1 MIYLVLS
8 AVCLALLYGV
18 YRLALSR
25 TTLHRFNRIMLLSI
39 LGLSAILPAIRIDA
53 LRFDLSKPEQKTVDE
68 TLYITA
74 SPVLA
79 HERTIE
85 PADEVTP
92 VVVQTV
98 EASVPVQMPKA
109 DVKTRVALG
118 VRILEAFMQMNIVS
132 VLTYLYLVGVAFF
145 MIRLLIGIVR
155 AETLCRLGGRRLSD
169 GSKLLVCDGEFQP
182 TSWRRTVILSRTD
195 FESDNSRMIIEHEQ
209 AHIHHRH
216 SIDVLLAQIVC
227 ALQWFNPAAWALKRS
242 LQEVH
247 EYEAD
252 AAVLADGYDERQY
265 QICLVQAALGGRIGF
280 VTSNFAD
287 CSTKK
292 RITMMRTSQSS
303 PFVCLRALLMLPV
316 ILFAIL
322 LASACKP
329 KATQE
334 PSANAQS
341 ELLSENTLNPA
352 AGTAAKP
359 EPLDTTFLKKFGLGA
374 NENLRIKQL
383 NVFVEIEWDGA
394 IWMTFD
400 GEQTYYPATLDNFAA
415 EFERRKSEST
425 VQVARPD
432 LVFVS
437 VVDDEHLD
445 VAQTVIRQLQKSY
458 SDDKILLITKPGKK
472 TLPPPP
478 AGYDIDY
485 DNDKCVEVEVS
496 RRNGIHVTAYNV
508 TRILTSPQEL
518 NPTLESF
525 ATRAGTD
532 SVAIQVRADNTV
544 VVKVPKLSYSVD
556 SSEKLKGLMER
567 LYPEES
573 EKVFYKV
580 EYRYATSSR
589 LVNEVEHVFSQNPGK
604 YVPFKIKEVVKVLPN
619 MRTRRDSIR
628 HILLGDYGSSV
639 GRARHVKDMKWY
651 NENKDKEEFFRM
663 GFRNGQIYVGKGDD
677 ISNMRPIEFDQLV
690 PYFRENCP
698 SGDERKAIVLFEIN
712 QDGTVSVAYMDKV
725 LDKMERWI
733 TTFTRRIWVSD
744 KPVGRPNVA
753 EVITITD

>member
-209 AHIHHRH
+209 AHIRCRH
-216 SIDVLLAQIVC
+216 SIDVVLAQTVC
-227 ALQWFNPAAWALKRS
+227 ALQWFNPAAWALKRT

-247 EYEAD
+247 EFEAD
-252 AAVLADGYDERQY
+252 ATVLADGYDERQY

-292 RITMMRTSQSS
+292 RITMMKRSQSS
-303 PFVCLRALLMLPV
+303 PFACFRALLLLPAV
-316 ILFAIL
+316 AVLILMS
-322 LASACKP
+322 SACKSDTNKDSSLADSDETVTEQLISETP
-329 KATQE
+329 VAE
-334 PSANAQS
+334 PDSKS
-341 ELLSENTLNPA
+341 EPFD
-352 AGTAAKP
+352 TAA
-359 EPLDTTFLKKFGLGA
+359 FLNKYPRPMTIYMTDKFVL
-374 NENLRIKQL
+374 
-383 NVFVEIEWDGA
+383 VEDDGS
-394 IWMTFD
+394 IWI
-400 GEQTYYPATLDNFAA
+400 TYGGFKEFYPATLSNF
-415 EFERRKSEST
+415 
-425 VQVARPD
+425 
-432 LVFVS
+432 
-437 VVDDEHLD
+437 
-445 VAQTVIRQLQKSY
+445 
-458 SDDKILLITKPGKK
+458 
-472 TLPPPP
+472 
-478 AGYDIDY
+478 
-485 DNDKCVEVEVS
+485 EVE
-496 RRNGIHVTAYNV
+496 
-508 TRILTSPQEL
+508 
-518 NPTLESF
+518 LE
-525 ATRAGTD
+525 RVD
-532 SVAIQVRADNTV
+532 S
-544 VVKVPKLSYSVD
+544 VKVPNPERMNIINTNKDRLGVCVQLVKKLEKKYSPENISVLEEAPLLLFIRHHTRYGYNMD
-556 SSEKLKGLMER
+556 TEKDRCVLFNVNANNSIQYTAWNTSEGKKSEGKVGSAQELKAVLER
-567 LYPEES
+567 LFPN
-573 EKVFYKV
+573 
-580 EYRYATSSR
+580 AG
-589 LVNEVEHVFSQNPGK
+589 Q
-604 YVPFKIKEVVKVLPN
+604 KVLYGIEADQKSSFRVSEQIDNLLAGNQYINADWNKGPVG
-619 MRTRRDSIR
+619 MTRQDSI
-628 HILLGDYGSSV
+628 DYIIFGKDGSES
-639 GRARHVKDMKWY
+639 GRKRHVKNMKWY

-663 GFRNGQIYVGKGDD
+663 GFKDGKLCVCKGNDP
-677 ISNMRPIEFDQLV
+677 SKLQPIEFDQLV
-690 PYFRENCP
+690 PYFKANCP
-698 SGDERKAIVLFEIN
+698 DGNERSAIVLFEIVDT
-712 QDGTVSVAYMDKV
+712 DGVSVEFIDKV
-725 LDKMERWI
+725 LDKMEAWI
-733 TTFTRRIWVSD
+733 TTFTRRLYLSPKHI
-744 KPVGRPNVA
+744 
-753 EVITITD
+753 E